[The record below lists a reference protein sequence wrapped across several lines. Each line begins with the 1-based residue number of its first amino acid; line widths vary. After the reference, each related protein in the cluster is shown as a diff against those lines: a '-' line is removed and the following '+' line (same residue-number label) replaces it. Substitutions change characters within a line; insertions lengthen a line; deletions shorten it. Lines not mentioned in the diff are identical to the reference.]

1 MSGTA
6 PSEPPPS
13 YEEAQASAPYPPAQ
27 NFEGFKVD
35 GYGAPPYPMP
45 TDGQAPY
52 PNQPYPNQPYPTQPG
67 VPQYGYGAPTPNTY
81 PSQGN
86 YPPPPPG
93 AFNTYP
99 QGQNDA
105 QMATNRMMMLQR
117 RRRVYMGVSVVIL
130 IMIIIYVVVRFIF

>member
-105 QMATNRMMMLQR
+105 QISRHLKAFQRKKRM
-117 RRRVYMGVSVVIL
+117 
-130 IMIIIYVVVRFIF
+130 IMIILIACFIVVLIYIAMKIIF

>member
-1 MSGTA
+1 MASLYRYGSIRATPLVRGSSGFSTL
-6 PSEPPPS
+6 PSCPELRGIQS
-13 YEEAQASAPYPPAQ
+13 RR
-27 NFEGFKVD
+27 
-35 GYGAPPYPMP
+35 
-45 TDGQAPY
+45 
-52 PNQPYPNQPYPTQPG
+52 